1 MLVYQ
6 RVHKLLIFIDTH
18 ELHGIS
24 WRAKI
29 NPVAPRLQMSRRR
42 PYGAPLLDFGHLV
55 SRDGDGMASGV
66 INHGWRILQFRDV
79 I

>member
-1 MLVYQ
+1 MDGMTINHIVS
-6 RVHKLLIFIDTH
+6 ID
-18 ELHGIS
+18 HGSCIS

-29 NPVAPRLQMSRRR
+29 NSVAPRLQMSRRR

-66 INHGWRILQFRDV
+66 INHGCKILQFGDV